1 MQKKSALAALGAA
14 IGALMLSGCA
24 NDGTA
29 YRADTYSVSQVNQM
43 QEVRTVEIIAINP
56 ARVAVPNSDNRETA
70 RVAGALLG
78 AIAGAAIGNHNNHST
93 SSRVLGGLAGGAVG
107 GMAGDAIGGGN
118 STSYTDGVQL
128 VYRTLD
134 GRMYQS
140 SQVAA
145 PANSRR
151 ARPSLFSRGRMKPA
165 FSRTTPTAARG
176 NRALKT
182 EPNRLRYIS

>member
-1 MQKKSALAALGAA
+1 MQKKSALALFSAALGA
-14 IGALMLSGCA
+14 LVLSGCA

-29 YRADTYSVSQVNQM
+29 YRADTYSVGQVNQV

-70 RVAGALLG
+70 RVAGALIG

-128 VYRTLD
+128 VYRTSD

-140 SQVAA
+140 SQVARPCEFKTGTA
-145 PANSRR
+145 IIVQP
-151 ARPSLFSRGRMKPA
+151 RPSETRIQ
-165 FSRTTPTAARG
+165 
-176 NRALKT
+176 
-182 EPNRLRYIS
+182 PNNPYGCGK